1 MINNSC
7 FPEEILKIAERI
19 KKDEG
24 ELFLVGGSVRDVLM
38 GIVPEE
44 FDFEIY
50 GNSARRR
57 KHLLLTEEEKKDDC
71 NFFVLKMKK
80 LLEEFGPVNEAGK
93 SYGIMKIKS
102 RPYDF
107 SFPRK
112 EKKSGSTRKDYEI
125 ILDPFVGFKEAQQR
139 RDLTINSLMY
149 SFEEEKII
157 DNFNGLNDL
166 KNKIIRIVD
175 PVTFPED
182 PLRVYR
188 IAQFISRLG
197 FVPDNE
203 TIALCKKMDIG
214 ELSVE
219 RIQWEIDKRLK
230 GQYIR
235 DGREFLFE
243 TEVFQKRH
251 PDFYFLLEENW
262 QKTEVLNNI
271 NKYTENDM
279 NMVERFLF
287 IFVLFEEILP
297 EKLGKIEEIYNSFSR
312 NKKDINR
319 ALDSWKALG
328 VLTDFVFEKI
338 TFEKGIMLLMEIK
351 DINPIRYFEFWQD
364 IHCLDKLKER
374 ISEAKRMMGISLA
387 TVPLVTGDDLLKIG
401 IKPTDSFKEILR
413 ECLSMQIQGLGK
425 NEIIEKIK
433 RRENL

>member
-157 DNFNGLNDL
+157 DNFNGMNDL
-166 KNKIIRIVD
+166 NNKIIRIVD

-203 TIALCKKMDIG
+203 TVALSKKIDIR

-219 RIQWEIDKRLK
+219 RIQWEMDKLLK
-230 GQYIR
+230 GHYIR
-235 DGREFLFE
+235 EGIEFLFV
-243 TEVFQKRH
+243 TEVFLKRH
-251 PDFYFLLEENW
+251 QEFHHLLKENW
-262 QKTEVLNNI
+262 RKISLLNNI
-271 NKYTENDM
+271 NKYKEDDM

-319 ALDSWKALG
+319 ALDNWKALG
-328 VLTDFVFEKI
+328 VMTDFVFEKI
-338 TFEKGIMLLMEIK
+338 TFEKSHATNRCPKPFLNCPEIHLNQFL
-351 DINPIRYFEFWQD
+351 NPQNPKGY
-364 IHCLDKLKER
+364 
-374 ISEAKRMMGISLA
+374 
-387 TVPLVTGDDLLKIG
+387 V
-401 IKPTDSFKEILR
+401 
-413 ECLSMQIQGLGK
+413 
-425 NEIIEKIK
+425 
-433 RRENL
+433 